1 MSISLTATQN
11 VTVLSL
17 TATQS
22 GVSVT
27 VNPVIDATGGGSGT
41 VTSVA
46 ATVPTGFTVSGS
58 PITLSGTL
66 AIAYDTGY
74 EGFTTAEA
82 SAITANTAKV
92 SLDSNSVTEAKL
104 APQYKG
110 SSVIS
115 ALNVDWSASQTYT
128 KPLTGNTVLT
138 FSNLYIGIKSLVIT
152 GNYTLGFPTGFTLTI
167 DSNAYD
173 GTKVCLISVECWDT
187 STPVGLVHITYSV

>member
-1 MSISLTATQN
+1 MNKQIGWSVESNLLRDISNQMKRLIEVMGSIPPDAGGDMLKSVYDPTSVVGDAFDMDNMTEGADTKILTA
-11 VTVLSL
+11 S
-17 TATQS
+17 
-22 GVSVT
+22 
-27 VNPVIDATGGGSGT
+27 
-41 VTSVA
+41 
-46 ATVPTGFTVSGS
+46 
-58 PITLSGTL
+58 
-66 AIAYDTGY
+66 
-74 EGFTTAEA
+74 ER
-82 SAITANTAKV
+82 SAIVTNTAKI
-92 SLDSNSVTEAKL
+92 SLEDNSVTEAKL